1 VKDKEETTQHIVTVD
16 GKVYAVDDARNFLE
30 LCLRNDIRIP
40 HLCNREGLS
49 VEAMC
54 GLCFV
59 EQKIQKKWV
68 PVLACALVP
77 QSGIEIRTQSKNIDA
92 LRQLS
97 AMNLLRIHRVRCYN
111 CREDGKCFLQKVYH
125 QIPSGLTPE
134 LTPEEILNPKIVA
147 LGKNTLCIDRQK
159 CIGCGLCVRYVQEVL
174 GEDWLSI
181 ETLEHGFRRIDIYP
195 GVYIPPGKNAPLIE
209 LCPVHA
215 LSDNRKRRI
224 KVYHDHKIDHGI
236 SIVADNIPRGDL
248 WHQRHQLI
256 MGPAKRDDTPFE
268 LQDQK
273 VRKEWSRSS
282 DQKKGR
288 ILCPLA
294 HGERIDTTSW
304 LFQVLSAISASRSLG
319 IVISRNLC
327 LEDLLLIS
335 RWCGYR
341 KPGKIFFLEDVSP
354 KERRYPSYYTM
365 SDRIFS
371 SFILGG
377 EEAVTKNI
385 SKINQDIE
393 AQKIDAL
400 WLFQDT
406 LPAGLDKKM
415 LCLVPTIYM
424 GPSVNATGELCD
436 FVLPT
441 MSSDERSGWILGTDY
456 ILRAF
461 QAEKMAPENV
471 YEEWK
476 WIAMMINLYCDFDRE
491 DQKKYMTRA
500 DLWRELQI
508 QYPAL
513 RTISHDALPSEGI
526 SLKENISS
534 LGRNKS
540 P

>member
-1 VKDKEETTQHIVTVD
+1 VEDREETKRHTVIVDAHVYTVD
-16 GKVYAVDDARNFLE
+16 DDRNFLE
-30 LCLRNDIRIP
+30 LCLKNGIQIP
-40 HLCNREGLS
+40 HLCNRKNLS

-68 PVLACALVP
+68 PVLACALIPRV
-77 QSGIEIRTQSKNIDA
+77 GIEIRTQSKNIDA

-97 AMNLLRIHRVRCYN
+97 AMNLLRIHRVQCQN
-111 CREDGKCFLQKVYH
+111 CREAGKCFLQKVYS

-134 LTPEEILNPKIVA
+134 LTPEEMLNPKIVP

-181 ETLEHGFRRIDIYP
+181 ETLEHGFRRIDAYP
-195 GVYIPPGKNAPLIE
+195 NVHIPPEKNAPLIE
-209 LCPVHA
+209 LCPVQA
-215 LSDNRKRRI
+215 LSDSRKRRI

-236 SIVADNIPRGDL
+236 SIAVSDVPRGDL

-268 LQDQK
+268 LQDLK

-282 DQKKGR
+282 DQKEGR

-294 HGERIDTTSW
+294 HGERVDTTTL
-304 LFQVLSAISASRSLG
+304 LFQVLSVLSASRSLG
-319 IVISRNLC
+319 IVVSRNLC
-327 LEDLLLIS
+327 LEDLLLVS

-341 KPGKIFFLEDVSP
+341 KPGEIFFLDRVSP
-354 KERRYPSYYTM
+354 KERRYPSHYTM
-365 SDRIFS
+365 SRRVFS

-377 EEAVTKNI
+377 EKAISSDI
-385 SKINQDIE
+385 SKVNQDIE

-406 LPAGLDKKM
+406 FSAGLDKKM
-415 LCLVPTIYM
+415 LCRVPTIYV

-441 MSSDERSGWILGTDY
+441 PSSDERAGWVLGTDH

-461 QAEKMAPENV
+461 QAEKMASENI

-491 DQKKYMTRA
+491 EQKRYMTKT
-500 DLWRELQI
+500 DLWQELQI

-513 RTISHDALPSEGI
+513 RSISHDALPAEGI
-526 SLKENISS
+526 SLKEGAASS
-534 LGRNKS
+534 
-540 P
+540 

>member
-1 VKDKEETTQHIVTVD
+1 VGDREETTQHTVTVD
-16 GKVYAVDDARNFLE
+16 AKVYTVKDDRNFLE
-30 LCLRNDIRIP
+30 LCLRNNIQIP
-40 HLCNREGLS
+40 HLCNRKGLS

-68 PVLACALVP
+68 PVLACALIP
-77 QSGIEIRTQSKNIDA
+77 QAGIEIRTRSKNIDA

-97 AMNLLRIHRVRCYN
+97 AINFLRIHRVQCHN
-111 CREDGKCFLQKVYH
+111 CREAGKCFLQKAYH
-125 QIPSGLTPE
+125 QIPSGLTLE
-134 LTPEEILNPKIVA
+134 LTPEEMLNPKVVP

-159 CIGCGLCVRYVQEVL
+159 CIGCGLCVRHVQEIL

-181 ETLEHGFRRIDIYP
+181 ETLEHGFRRIDVYP
-195 GVYIPPGKNAPLIE
+195 GVHIPPERNAALVE

-215 LSDNRKRRI
+215 LSDSRKRRI

-236 SIVADNIPRGDL
+236 PMISDDIPRGDL

-256 MGPAKRDDTPFE
+256 RRSTKRDETPFE
-268 LQDQK
+268 LQDLK
-273 VRKEWSRSS
+273 VRREWSRHT
-282 DQKKGR
+282 DQEEGR
-288 ILCPLA
+288 ILYPLA
-294 HGERIDTTSW
+294 HGEKIDTTAL
-304 LFQVLSAISASRSLG
+304 LFQVLSVLSASRNLG

-327 LEDLLLIS
+327 LEDLLLVS
-335 RWCGYR
+335 RWCAHR
-341 KPGKIFFLEDVSP
+341 KPGKIFFLDDVSL

-365 SDRIFS
+365 GDHVFP

-377 EEAVTKNI
+377 EKAVTKGVLG
-385 SKINQDIE
+385 INQDIE
-393 AQKIDAL
+393 ARKIDAL

-406 LPAGLDKKM
+406 LSAGLDKKM

-424 GPSVNATGELCD
+424 GPSVNATCELCD

-441 MSSDERSGWILGTDY
+441 PSFDERAGWVLGTDY

-476 WIAMMINLYCDFDRE
+476 WMAMIINLYCDFDRE
-491 DQKKYMTRA
+491 DQKKYMTRT

-513 RTISHDALPSEGI
+513 RSISHDAVSAEGI
-526 SLKENISS
+526 HLEESAA
-534 LGRNKS
+534 
-540 P
+540 